1 LDYLKANDAAAYDT
15 YMGFSGT
22 NPSADFLA
30 RAVEVRDVGD
40 ATGLYDQLWTDFK
53 GQ

>member
-1 LDYLKANDAAAYDT
+1 MKANEPAAYEA
-15 YMGFSGT
+15 YMAYSAT

-30 RAVEVRDVGD
+30 HAVEVRDVGD
-40 ATGLYDQLWTDFK
+40 ATALYDQLWTDFK